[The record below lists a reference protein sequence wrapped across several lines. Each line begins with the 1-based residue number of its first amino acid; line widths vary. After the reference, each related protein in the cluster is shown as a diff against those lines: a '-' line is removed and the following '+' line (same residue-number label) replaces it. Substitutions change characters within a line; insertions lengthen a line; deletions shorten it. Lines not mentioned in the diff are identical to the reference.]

1 MGTSGD
7 AGLDQGNFSAAA
19 GDDYNPALASTIG
32 AALLSLL
39 GVAGVAGNLYT
50 LAVARSS
57 GGATSASVRVHVA
70 NLALADLLYLATV
83 PFVVHNSLAGDWHF
97 GEAGCRVLLT
107 LDLLTM
113 HASSF
118 TLTAMS
124 AERYL
129 AVAKPFHALRRA
141 RGSYRKTFALAT
153 WLLAFFL
160 TMPIMAMIR
169 QEERLLVDGGTRR
182 LCTPAWSHQHSKAY
196 LTILFAT
203 SILIPG
209 VTIGYLYAKL
219 ARAYWSSQTKNLL
232 NKELRRNPRHK
243 VVLMTFIIV
252 LAFWACFLPFWAWQ
266 LVPLYSHHLAEMSER
281 TEVCVNS
288 LVTCLT
294 YGNSCIN
301 PFLYTL
307 LSRNYREYR
316 RKRLRGP
323 GPGAQHGTETG
334 TVSQL

>member
-1 MGTSGD
+1 MGETHMDSSV
-7 AGLDQGNFSAAA
+7 NFTD
-19 GDDYNPALASTIG
+19 GDDDYDPMVTSAVG
-32 AALLSLL
+32 AVLLSLL
-39 GVAGVAGNLYT
+39 GVVGVAGNLYT
-50 LAVARSS
+50 LAIVHASS
-57 GGATSASVRVHVA
+57 GATSASICVHVA
-70 NLALADLLYLATV
+70 NLALADLLYLTTI

-113 HASSF
+113 HTSSF

-141 RGSYRKTFALAT
+141 HGNYRKTLALAS

-160 TMPIMAMIR
+160 TLPMMSMIQ
-169 QEERLLVDGGTRR
+169 QEERWLEDGGRRR
-182 LCTPAWSHQHSKAY
+182 LCTPSWSHEQYKAY
-196 LTILFAT
+196 LTVLFAT
-203 SILIPG
+203 SILLPG
-209 VTIGYLYAKL
+209 LAIGYLYAKL
-219 ARAYWSSQTKNLL
+219 ARAYWISQTKSLL
-232 NKELRRNPRHK
+232 NKELRRAPRHK
-243 VVLMTFIIV
+243 VVLTTFVIV

-266 LVPLYSHHLAEMSER
+266 LVPLYSHHLAAISER
-281 TEVCVNS
+281 TEVCINS

-307 LSRNYREYR
+307 LSRNYQEYR
-316 RKRLRGP
+316 RKRQRGSGPWPP
-323 GPGAQHGTETG
+323 GVQHCTETG
-334 TVSQL
+334 IVSQL